1 MPKDTIKNSITGYGL
16 VFKRVMKD
24 KDISIEAKALYSYLS
39 AYAGSDESSFP
50 SVELIKPKDSI
61 SLRRIINVP
70 KRSIGD
76 TTVEKLQ
83 NHATEIDDTLYN
95 VLLDVDYVPGL
106 TARSINP
113 IKKFTDMM
121 EEIMVMSEQL
131 SVSQLIEYVL
141 EKTGYLQ
148 VDRKQNGNIYGSN
161 LYTLFHNPRQV
172 DNRPVDSQPVEIQS
186 VDNQPTTN
194 NSITNNSI
202 TSNSKT
208 INNSATD
215 VTRERF
221 EEWWKLYDKKRDKK
235 ISFKKFEKC
244 LKEHSFEEIME
255 GTRMYLKT
263 IKDKQY
269 QKDPKTFLHN
279 ESYMND
285 YSDELKPSG
294 LDQLERMKYD
304 ESYWD

>member
-1 MPKDTIKNSITGYGL
+1 MSNNLKSSVSGYGL

-24 KDISIEAKALYSYLS
+24 TDIDIEAKALYSYLS
-39 AYAGSDESSFP
+39 AYAGSSEVAFP
-50 SVELIKPKDSI
+50 SVNLICHELNI
-61 SLRRIINVP
+61 SDKRFKKYRKQLEDNGYLSVKRQRTDNGFSKNIYTIEHNPVSGSFVTVQNVTG
-70 KRSIGD
+70 RNVTGQND
-76 TTVEKLQ
+76 TT
-83 NHATEIDDTLYN
+83 TI
-95 VLLDVDYVPGL
+95 
-106 TARSINP
+106 
-113 IKKFTDMM
+113 
-121 EEIMVMSEQL
+121 
-131 SVSQLIEYVL
+131 
-141 EKTGYLQ
+141 
-148 VDRKQNGNIYGSN
+148 
-161 LYTLFHNPRQV
+161 
-172 DNRPVDSQPVEIQS
+172 
-186 VDNQPTTN
+186 

>member
-1 MPKDTIKNSITGYGL
+1 MSDKVKTSITGYGL

-24 KDISIEAKALYSYLS
+24 RNISIEAKALYSYLS
-39 AYAGSDESSFP
+39 AYAGADESSFP
-50 SVELIKPKDSI
+50 SVELIKHELNIGKQRYQRA
-61 SLRRIINVP
+61 RR
-70 KRSIGD
+70 
-76 TTVEKLQ
+76 E
-83 NHATEIDDTLYN
+83 
-95 VLLDVDYVPGL
+95 
-106 TARSINP
+106 
-113 IKKFTDMM
+113 
-121 EEIMVMSEQL
+121 
-131 SVSQLIEYVL
+131 L
-141 EKTGYLQ
+141 EKAGYLQ

-161 LYTLFHNPRQV
+161 LYTLFHSPRQV
-172 DNRPVDSQPVEIQS
+172 DIRPVDSQPVEIQS
-186 VDNQPTTN
+186 VDSQPTTN
-194 NSITNNSI
+194 NSITNNNI

-244 LKEHSFEEIME
+244 LKQHSFEEIMK

-285 YSDELKPSG
+285 YSDELPQQTTNQYT
-294 LDQLERMKYD
+294 DAFERAAQSDM
-304 ESYWD
+304 ENLPF

>member
-1 MPKDTIKNSITGYGL
+1 MSNNLKSSISGYGL

-39 AYAGSDESSFP
+39 AYAGSDEGSFP
-50 SVELIKPKDSI
+50 SVELIKHELNIGKQRYQRA
-61 SLRRIINVP
+61 RR
-70 KRSIGD
+70 
-76 TTVEKLQ
+76 E
-83 NHATEIDDTLYN
+83 
-95 VLLDVDYVPGL
+95 
-106 TARSINP
+106 
-113 IKKFTDMM
+113 
-121 EEIMVMSEQL
+121 
-131 SVSQLIEYVL
+131 L

-172 DNRPVDSQPVEIQS
+172 DNRPVDSQPGEIQS
-186 VDNQPTTN
+186 VDNQPTTI

-294 LDQLERMKYD
+294 MDQLERMKYD

>member
-1 MPKDTIKNSITGYGL
+1 MSDKVKTSITGYGL

-24 KDISIEAKALYSYLS
+24 RNISIEAKALYSYLS
-39 AYAGSDESSFP
+39 AYAGADESSFP
-50 SVELIKPKDSI
+50 SVELIKHELNIGKQRYQRA
-61 SLRRIINVP
+61 RR
-70 KRSIGD
+70 
-76 TTVEKLQ
+76 E
-83 NHATEIDDTLYN
+83 
-95 VLLDVDYVPGL
+95 
-106 TARSINP
+106 
-113 IKKFTDMM
+113 
-121 EEIMVMSEQL
+121 
-131 SVSQLIEYVL
+131 L
-141 EKTGYLQ
+141 EKIGYLQ

-172 DNRPVDSQPVEIQS
+172 DIRPVDSQPVEIQS

-194 NSITNNSI
+194 NSITNNNI

-244 LKEHSFEEIME
+244 LKQHSFEEIMQ

-285 YSDELKPSG
+285 YSDELPQQHTNQYT
-294 LDQLERMKYD
+294 DAFERAAQSDM
-304 ESYWD
+304 ENLPF

>member
-1 MPKDTIKNSITGYGL
+1 MSNNLKSSVSGYGL

-24 KDISIEAKALYSYLS
+24 KNISIEAKALYSYLS

-50 SVELIKPKDSI
+50 SVELIKHELNIGKQRYQRA
-61 SLRRIINVP
+61 RR
-70 KRSIGD
+70 
-76 TTVEKLQ
+76 E
-83 NHATEIDDTLYN
+83 
-95 VLLDVDYVPGL
+95 
-106 TARSINP
+106 
-113 IKKFTDMM
+113 
-121 EEIMVMSEQL
+121 
-131 SVSQLIEYVL
+131 L

-148 VDRKQNGNIYGSN
+148 VDRKQNGNIYGNN
-161 LYTLFHNPRQV
+161 LYTLSHNPRQV
-172 DNRPVDSQPVEIQS
+172 DSRPVDSQPVEIQS
-186 VDNQPTTN
+186 VDNQPTTI

-255 GTRMYLKT
+255 GTRIYLKT

-285 YSDELKPSG
+285 YSDELQPSG

>member
-1 MPKDTIKNSITGYGL
+1 MSDKVKTSITGYGL

-24 KDISIEAKALYSYLS
+24 RNISIEAKALYSYLS
-39 AYAGSDESSFP
+39 AYAGADESAFP
-50 SVELIKPKDSI
+50 SVDLIKHELGIGKHRFLRAKNELID
-61 SLRRIINVP
+61 N
-70 KRSIGD
+70 
-76 TTVEKLQ
+76 
-83 NHATEIDDTLYN
+83 
-95 VLLDVDYVPGL
+95 
-106 TARSINP
+106 
-113 IKKFTDMM
+113 
-121 EEIMVMSEQL
+121 
-131 SVSQLIEYVL
+131 
-141 EKTGYLQ
+141 GYLM
-148 VDRKQNGNIYGSN
+148 VDRKQTKNIYGSN
-161 LYTLFHNPRQV
+161 LYTLFHSPRQV
-172 DNRPVDSQPVEIQS
+172 DGRPVDDRPAYDRPVDS
-186 VDNQPTTN
+186 QPTTN
-194 NSITNNSI
+194 NSITNNNI

-244 LKEHSFEEIME
+244 LKQHSFEEIMQ

-285 YSDELKPSG
+285 YSDELQPSG
-294 LDQLERMKYD
+294 MDQLNRMKYD